1 MNNPF
6 KQKEI
11 SLSSG
16 YYFDIKKKIIVYLD
30 VDTQSEDFGRQNLY
44 SRESS
49 ERSKMSFELLLSG
62 RMKSSDPNDLH
73 SLEVLEDMSLNKS
86 LVQDFDWIC
95 KDENV
100 KESFVTFLNNNEL
113 YNLLHLF
120 QQYLNPVKEEKK
132 VEIVIKDSWS
142 SYPKYKK

>member
-1 MNNPF
+1 MNPF
-6 KQKEI
+6 KHKEV
-11 SLSSG
+11 SLTSG
-16 YYFDIKKKIIVYLD
+16 YYFDVKRKIIVYLD
-30 VDTQSEDFGRQNLY
+30 KDTQSEDFGRQKLY

-62 RMKSSDPNDLH
+62 RMKSSDPNDLC
-73 SLEVLEDMSLNKS
+73 SLEVLENISLNKS